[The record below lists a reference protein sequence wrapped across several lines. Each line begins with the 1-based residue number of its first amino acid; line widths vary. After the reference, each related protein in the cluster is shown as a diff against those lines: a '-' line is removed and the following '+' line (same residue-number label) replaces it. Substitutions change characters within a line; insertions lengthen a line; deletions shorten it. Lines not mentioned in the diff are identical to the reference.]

1 MLQMCRR
8 LIAAAAVCCVEM
20 LAPITALGAEPLTLA
35 DAVNRALKLAPGVE
49 SAAAQSDLNTAKLL
63 EARAP
68 LYPSIFA
75 NAEYNQAPGYDQ
87 IITNRGLTLGQ
98 LVLDYTAYDGGRRTA
113 QVRSARYAAEAAVL
127 GVDAVRSQIIF
138 DSTIAYFDLLRA
150 REIQTELKANLER
163 LTKYAA
169 IVESLERSG
178 RAIANDVLKIRAAR
192 DSAELVLASTDEAV
206 AHASLALG
214 SMIGEFDNS
223 ALRVAEIS
231 GLPAPPAGDIQ
242 QNPAFRAAER
252 QVQSAKLSVQ
262 AARAERSPIFK
273 LALTSGWEGIDPPK
287 TFGHH
292 LGASYDGA
300 VSVPIFQGGLVRSHI
315 DEALAAQH
323 AAIAQQRQVELELK
337 RNLAD
342 AESRYRGAR
351 RQLEILARSQSTA
364 NDAFALDW
372 TRFLGGGN
380 VTLLEVTDAYQLAEN
395 LRLARFDREFAAR
408 QAKAQAQLVLG
419 VTQ

>member
-1 MLQMCRR
+1 
-8 LIAAAAVCCVEM
+8 
-20 LAPITALGAEPLTLA
+20 
-35 DAVNRALKLAPGVE
+35 
-49 SAAAQSDLNTAKLL
+49 
-63 EARAP
+63 
-68 LYPSIFA
+68 
-75 NAEYNQAPGYDQ
+75 
-87 IITNRGLTLGQ
+87 
-98 LVLDYTAYDGGRRTA
+98 
-113 QVRSARYAAEAAVL
+113 VL

-192 DSAELVLASTDEAV
+192 DSAELVLASTDEAA